1 MPELVPVSELPEVNQ
16 ERDAAIFEDL
26 RDKTDELMDRHVE
39 AVDTTASAWVPYDYI
54 PFDFLDPKE
63 ERHHQTWD
71 PEIDGFVRPHQQSAL
86 IVNTLTED
94 NLPEYFHLIATH
106 GARGDDKHPFME
118 WSKQWK
124 MEEARHGKVMD
135 GWLDETR
142 AVDPTRMQKDR
153 DAFLR
158 HGETPQ
164 PQTVTELLAYT
175 AMQELATLVSHTRTG
190 NELGNEHDGRYHG
203 AQKMLQVIGRD
214 EGRHHRFYADLAK
227 EAMQKDPSTM
237 MIALGRQMLSFEMP
251 GVGIPEFRRHAMHI
265 AKSGIYG
272 LPEYRQLVLRPTLR
286 RMEFDSVRP
295 EYLSPEAQLAQ
306 RAIKGYIDDLD
317 SKVPKI
323 LAKREAQ
330 SSRS

>member
-1 MPELVPVSELPEVNQ
+1 MPEQVPLSALPEVDQ
-16 ERDAAIFEDL
+16 IRDAELFEEL
-26 RDKTDELMDRHVE
+26 RDPTERLMDRHMRE
-39 AVDTTASAWVPYDYI
+39 AHEWVPYELKPHYY
-54 PFDFLDPKE
+54 LDPKE
-63 ERHHQTWD
+63 ERHYQPWD
-71 PEIDGFVRPHQQSAL
+71 AEIDGFLPVHIRSAL

-124 MEEARHGKVMD
+124 TEEARHGHAMD
-135 GWLDETR
+135 GWVDLTR
-142 AVDPTRMQKDR
+142 AVDPVSLQKDR
-153 DAFLR
+153 DSFLR
-158 HGETPQ
+158 NGETPQ
-164 PQTVTELLAYT
+164 PETVTELLAYT

-190 NELGNEHDGRYHG
+190 TELGNEHNGRYHG
-203 AQKMLQVIGRD
+203 ARKMLQVIGRD

-227 EAMQKDPSTM
+227 EAMKKDPSTM

-295 EYLSPEAQLAQ
+295 EHLSPEAQLAQ
-306 RAIKGYIDDLD
+306 RAIQGYIADLD
-317 SKVPKI
+317 TKVPKV
-323 LAKREAQ
+323 LAKRAAQ
-330 SSRS
+330 SSQS

>member
-1 MPELVPVSELPEVNQ
+1 MSEVVPLEELAEVDQ
-16 ERDAAIFEDL
+16 ERDAALFEVL
-26 RDKTDELMDRHVE
+26 RKPTERLMNRHME
-39 AVDTTASAWVPYDYI
+39 ATREWVPYNYV
-54 PFDFLDPKE
+54 PFEFLDPKKG
-63 ERHHQTWD
+63 RHHQRWD
-71 PEIDGFVRPHQQSAL
+71 TEIDGFVEPHVQSAL

-106 GARGDDKHPFME
+106 GARGDGTHPFMA

-124 MEEARHGKVMD
+124 TEEARHGKAMD

-142 AVDPTRMQKDR
+142 AVDPDRMQQDR

-158 HGETPQ
+158 YGETPQ

-190 NELGNEHDGRYHG
+190 GDLGNEHDGRYHG
-203 AQKMLQVIGRD
+203 AQKMLQVIGQD

-227 EAMQKDPSTM
+227 EAMREDPSTM
-237 MIALGRQMLSFEMP
+237 MIALGRQMLRFEMP

-286 RMEFDSVRP
+286 RIEFDSVRP
-295 EYLSPEAQLAQ
+295 EHMSKEGQLAQ
-306 RAIKGYIDDLD
+306 RAIKGYIDELD
-317 SKVPKI
+317 KKVPKI
-323 LAKREAQ
+323 VARRAVQ
-330 SSRS
+330 PSRS